1 MSQAQGIFV
10 GIDVSKARLDV
21 ASRCFGDVAVKDLQR
36 SYDND
41 AQGIQHLVKS
51 LAGQP
56 PTLIVLEATGGY
68 ELDAACAL
76 AEAGLPVAVVNPRQ
90 VRDFARSTGRLA
102 KTDALDAAV
111 LAWFAQCV
119 QPPVRPLPG
128 PELRELRALLD
139 RREQLMGMRQMELN
153 RLPMTTPAM
162 QKSIRKLVRHLDQQL
177 EALQADLDDHIRR
190 TPLWQKRMQL
200 LETARGV
207 GRRLACTLTA
217 YLPELGTLSGKQV
230 AALVGVAPF
239 NCDSGQWR
247 GKRRTWGG
255 RAAVRRVLHM
265 AAMSAMQHNDRI
277 RQFAQRLKAK
287 GKPGKVVVVACT
299 RKLLVILNAM
309 VATNTPYQP
318 AMPDASDTP
327 TTP

>member
-1 MSQAQGIFV
+1 MSQPLFV

-21 ASRCFGDVAVKDLQR
+21 AVFSLGAVAVSDLQR
-36 SYDND
+36 TYDND
-41 AQGIQHLVKS
+41 PQGIRDLARS
-51 LAGQP
+51 LAAKGP
-56 PTLIVLEATGGY
+56 ALVVLEATGGY
-68 ELDAACAL
+68 EFDAACAL
-76 AEAGLPVAVVNPRQ
+76 AEAQLPVAIVNPRL
-90 VRDFARSTGRLA
+90 VRDFAKSTGQLA

-111 LAWFAQCV
+111 LARFACSI
-119 QPPVRPLPG
+119 QPPVRALPG

-153 RLPMTTPAM
+153 RLPMTTAAM

-177 EALQADLDDHIRR
+177 EALQIELDDQIRR
-190 TPLWQKRMQL
+190 TPLWQERVQL
-200 LETARGV
+200 LQTARGV
-207 GRRLACTLTA
+207 GPGLACALTA

-247 GKRRTWGG
+247 GQRRIFGG
-255 RAAVRRVLHM
+255 RAPLRKVLYM

-277 RQFAQRLKAK
+277 REFAQRLRAK
-287 GKPGKVVVVACT
+287 GKPGKVLVVACM

-318 AMPDASDTP
+318 AMPDATQ
-327 TTP
+327 TATAA